1 MYLTPTNKHWV
12 IDIETDGLD
21 DCTRVWCMCYSN
33 VLTDEKGSLT
43 SEEEIRQ
50 WFKDHKGHYFVGH
63 NIVKFDAPTLNR
75 LVKIG
80 LGVGRLVDTLI
91 LSTLY
96 NPNLEGGHGLE
107 AWGVRLKCPKL
118 EHNDWTKFSD
128 EMVTY
133 CEQDVALTRLLYR
146 KIAQVLTKIGFSEKS
161 CELQHK
167 CTSIIN
173 RQRKSGA
180 AFNAA
185 GAMELRAILFKEL
198 EELKERIHEKFPP
211 ELVLHGEYKKA
222 RKKDGTPTSQYLRH
236 VENYPVVEDIDK
248 SAGTYRVFVWRDFN
262 LSSPQQRVERLL
274 ALGWNPEEFTP
285 KTAKGGGGNPRPT
298 IKGELSPS
306 LARFADESGIEEVKL
321 IAQWMSLNGRAI
333 MVGTWL
339 DEYNERTGCIHGQLW
354 AASTLRWRHDH
365 PNTANIPAVRHNK
378 DDSIKFG
385 RDGYYTYEA
394 RALWTPRSSGR
405 VLVGTDAAS
414 LEYRMLAHHVGNDEL
429 IKVVLGHD
437 VHQFTADMAG
447 VDRNG
452 GKTLNFA
459 IIYGAGDSKAGS
471 IVGGKAKAGKELK
484 EKLFANIP
492 GLGEAIDE
500 AKREF
505 KQGRISLVDGSKIIC
520 PMEHAAFNYKLQGGG
535 ARVMFQA
542 LVFLEGHIRRKGLDS
557 IKILDVHD
565 EWQYDVAEADAEE
578 HASLAVQAIREAGE
592 ELNMKIAMYGK
603 SVIGHTWAETH

>member
-1 MYLTPTNKHWV
+1 MYLTPSKNHWI

-21 DCTRVWCMCYSN
+21 DCTRVWCMSYSN
-33 VLTDEKGSLT
+33 AVTEEKGSLT
-43 SEEEIRQ
+43 CEEDIVQ
-50 WFKDHKGHYFVGH
+50 WFKQHKGHYFVGH
-63 NIVKFDAPTLNR
+63 NIVKFDAPELNR
-75 LVKIG
+75 LLKVG
-80 LGVGRLVDTLI
+80 LGVGKLVDTLI
-91 LSTLY
+91 LSNLY
-96 NPNLEGGHGLE
+96 NPNLEGGHSLE
-107 AWGVRLKCPKL
+107 SWGVRLKFPKL
-118 EHNDWTKFSD
+118 QHADFSKFSD

-146 KIAQVLTKIGFSEKS
+146 KITQVLFKIGFSEKS

-173 RQRKSGA
+173 RQRKNGF

-198 EELKERIHEKFPP
+198 EELKDKIYEKFPP
-211 ELVLHGEYKKA
+211 ELVLVGEYQKA
-222 RKKDGTPTSQYLRH
+222 FKKDGTPTATYLRH
-236 VENYPVVEDIDK
+236 LEKYAKVTEPD
-248 SAGTYRVFVWRDFN
+248 AGGHYSCYELREFN
-262 LSSPQQRVERLL
+262 LSSPPQRVARLL

-285 KTAKGGGGNPRPT
+285 KTPKGGGGNPRPT

-306 LARFADESGIEEVKL
+306 LSRFADESGIEEVKL
-321 IAQWMSLNGRAI
+321 IAQWMALNGRAI

-339 DEYNERTGCIHGQLW
+339 DEYNDRTGCIHGQLW
-354 AASTLRWRHDH
+354 PASTLRWRHDH
-365 PNTANIPAVRHNK
+365 PNTANIPAVRVDK
-378 DDSIKFG
+378 VTGIKFA

-394 RALWTPRSSGR
+394 RALWRPRASGR

-414 LEYRMLAHHVGNDEL
+414 LEYRMLAHHVGNEEL
-429 IKVVLGHD
+429 IKVVLSHD

-459 IIYGAGDSKAGS
+459 IIYGAGDAKAGS
-471 IVGGKAKAGKELK
+471 IVGGKSKEGKELK

-505 KQGRISLVDGSKIIC
+505 KLGRISLVDGSRIIC
-520 PMEHAAFNYKLQGGG
+520 PYEHAAFNYKLQGGG
-535 ARVMFQA
+535 SRVMFQA
-542 LVFLEGHIRRKGLDS
+542 SVFLEGHIRRKGLDS
-557 IKILDVHD
+557 LKVGDIHD
-565 EWQYDVAEADAEE
+565 EWQYDVLEKDAEE
-578 HASLAVQAIREAGE
+578 HARLAEQAIKEAGE
-592 ELNMKIAMYGK
+592 ELNMKIAMAGK
-603 SVIGHTWAETH
+603 STIGLTWAETH